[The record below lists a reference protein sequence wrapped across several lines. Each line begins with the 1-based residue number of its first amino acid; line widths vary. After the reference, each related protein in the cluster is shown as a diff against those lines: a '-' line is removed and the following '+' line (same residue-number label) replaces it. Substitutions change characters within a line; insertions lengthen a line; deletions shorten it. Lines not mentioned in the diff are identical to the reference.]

1 MKRAVISLILIAAA
15 YAFAQEAPPTRVVP
29 VTALQY
35 DIRVIWPAPT
45 VRVLGPGCDET
56 ATALLNTARTLEPRL
71 PEEVKEYACYTI
83 QTTSPDQYASYVHF
97 IASYTRTSAGYT
109 LSLERPTESG
119 ELLQVW
125 QSAEG
130 PDLLYVYRF
139 KEKAIELVAAR
150 VELE

>member
-15 YAFAQEAPPTRVVP
+15 HVFAQEAPPTTVVP

-56 ATALLNTARTLEPRL
+56 ASALLGAARALEPRI
-71 PEEVKEYACYTI
+71 PEEVTEYACYTI
-83 QTTSPDQYASYVHF
+83 QASSPDQYASYVHF

-125 QSAEG
+125 RNAEG
-130 PDLLYVYRF
+130 PDLVYVYRF
-139 KEKAIELVAAR
+139 KEKAVELVAAL